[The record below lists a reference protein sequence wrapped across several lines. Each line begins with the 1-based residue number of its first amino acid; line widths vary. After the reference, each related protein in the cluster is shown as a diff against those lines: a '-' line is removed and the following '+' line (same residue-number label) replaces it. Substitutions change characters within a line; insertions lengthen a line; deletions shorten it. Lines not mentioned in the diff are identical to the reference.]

1 MPAQLPLR
9 PTRSP
14 IELMSSFQSYHP
26 SLDALWRQFEQNFL
40 PTHAPKS
47 QPPRPIDMEMVL
59 SPDEAISGG
68 HFSIDVPVAHVC
80 PRCEGTGST
89 GFFPC
94 DLCEGRGV
102 DWRAA
107 RVVVFITPGMS
118 DGEII
123 PISLTHLG
131 VKNLFL
137 NVHVRVAV

>member
-1 MPAQLPLR
+1 MAAQLPLR
-9 PTRSP
+9 HIRSP
-14 IELMSSFQSYHP
+14 IELMSSFESYHP
-26 SLDALWRQFEQNFL
+26 SLDALWRQFEHNFE

-47 QPPRPIDMEMVL
+47 QPPRPIEMEMVL
-59 SPDEAISGG
+59 SPLEASAGG
-68 HFSIDVPVAHVC
+68 HFSISVPVAHVC
-80 PRCEGTGST
+80 ERCDGTGST

-137 NVHVRVAV
+137 NVHVRVTV